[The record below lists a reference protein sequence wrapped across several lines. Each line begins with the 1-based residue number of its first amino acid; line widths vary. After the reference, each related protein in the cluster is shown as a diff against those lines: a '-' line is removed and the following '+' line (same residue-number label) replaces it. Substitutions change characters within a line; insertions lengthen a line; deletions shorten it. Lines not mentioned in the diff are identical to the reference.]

1 MLSEGNMKGILYA
14 IAVTVALVVVLAL
27 LRLFFKRLSS
37 RVEAALARSDWALKI
52 QQLKLLSAEGIK
64 LGLVWSIRSIHTL
77 TALFVIYVYIP
88 VVLVLFPWTEPLAQP
103 FANYFLEPLS
113 QIWEAMVNYAPSFLN
128 ILIIIFCTWLIIKIF
143 HGFFIAFRMRYITLP
158 GFHAEWAEPTYKI
171 IRFLVLAL
179 SLVMIFPLLPGADSP
194 AFTGISLFVG
204 AMITLGSSS
213 AMGNITSG
221 IVLIYT
227 RSFKQ
232 GDYVRIGDAFG
243 QVVERTLLA
252 TRLQTTKNENITI
265 PNTAVLSSQVINYSD
280 TSDSTD
286 LIVHIAIGLAYDVDW
301 RKVHELLN
309 SAANQTAHIEPKPEP
324 FVLQKS
330 LDDFS
335 VSYEI
340 NAYTKRPDLLP
351 SIYSEL
357 NRNILD
363 EFGRAKIEIVSPTY
377 TSVRDGNPL
386 AVPKI
391 ETSQ

>member
-1 MLSEGNMKGILYA
+1 VEHPEYL
-14 IAVTVALVVVLAL
+14 TVSV
-27 LRLFFKRLSS
+27 
-37 RVEAALARSDWALKI
+37 
-52 QQLKLLSAEGIK
+52 
-64 LGLVWSIRSIHTL
+64 
-77 TALFVIYVYIP
+77 LFVIYLYIP

-103 FANYFLEPLS
+103 FADYFLDPLS
-113 QIWEAMVNYAPSFLN
+113 QIWTSIVNYAPSLLH

-143 HGFFIAFRMRYITLP
+143 RGLFAAFRMRYITLP
-158 GFHAEWAEPTYKI
+158 GFHSEWAEPTYKI

-204 AMITLGSSS
+204 AMITLGSTS

-232 GDYVRIGDAFG
+232 GDFVRIGDAFG

-265 PNTAVLSSQVINYSD
+265 PNTVVLSSQAVNYSD
-280 TSDSTD
+280 TSDSAD
-286 LIVHIAIGLAYDVDW
+286 LIVHTSIGIGYDVDW
-301 RKVHELLN
+301 RKVHALLLN
-309 SAANQTAHIEPKPEP
+309 AANQTAHIEPAPEP

-330 LDDFS
+330 LDNFS

-340 NAYTKRPDLLP
+340 NAHTRRPDLLP
-351 SIYSEL
+351 GIYSEL

-363 EFGRAKIEIVSPTY
+363 EFGQAEIEILSPTY

-386 AVPKI
+386 VVPK
-391 ETSQ
+391 TGA

>member
-1 MLSEGNMKGILYA
+1 MLAEMNVKGILYA
-14 IAVTVALVVVLAL
+14 IAVTAALVVLLAV
-27 LRLFFKRLSS
+27 LRLFFKRLDA
-37 RVEAALARSDWALKI
+37 RVAATLANSDWALKI
-52 QQLKLLSAEGIK
+52 QQLELLSAEGFK
-64 LGLVWSIRSIHTL
+64 RGLAWSIRSIHTL
-77 TALFVIYVYIP
+77 SALFVIYLYIP
-88 VVLVLFPWTEPLAQP
+88 VVLTLFPWTEPLAQP
-103 FANYFLEPLS
+103 FADYFLEPLS
-113 QIWEAMVNYAPSFLN
+113 QIWEAMVSYAPSLLN
-128 ILIIIFCTWLIIKIF
+128 ILVIIFCTWLILKLLR
-143 HGFFIAFRMRYITLP
+143 GFFVAFRMRYITLP
-158 GFHAEWAEPTYKI
+158 GFHSEWAEPTYKI

-204 AMITLGSSS
+204 AMITLGSTS

-221 IVLIYT
+221 VVLIYA
-227 RSFKQ
+227 RSFNR
-232 GDYVRIGDAFG
+232 GDFVQIGDAFG

-265 PNTAVLSSQVINYSD
+265 PNSAVLSSQVINYSD

-286 LIVHIAIGLAYDVDW
+286 LIVHTSIGLGYDVDW
-301 RKVHELLN
+301 RRVHELLSN
-309 SAANQTAHIEPKPEP
+309 AANKTAHVEPNPEP

-340 NAYTKRPDLLP
+340 NAYTRRPDLLP

-363 EFGRAKIEIVSPTY
+363 EFSREQIEIMSPTY

-386 AVPKI
+386 AVPKT
-391 ETSQ
+391 ER

>member
-1 MLSEGNMKGILYA
+1 MLAEGNVKGILYA
-14 IAVTVALVVVLAL
+14 FIATAALVLLLAL
-27 LRLFFKRLSS
+27 LRLVFKRLDA
-37 RVEAALARSDWALKI
+37 RVEASLAHSDWALKI

-64 LGLVWSIRSIHTL
+64 RGLAWTIRSIHTL
-77 TALFVIYVYIP
+77 SALFVIYLYIP

-103 FANYFLEPLS
+103 FADYFLEPLA
-113 QIWEAMVNYAPSFLN
+113 QIWEAIVNYAPSLLH

-143 HGFFIAFRMRYITLP
+143 HGVFVAFRMRYITLP
-158 GFHAEWAEPTYKI
+158 GFHSEWAEPTYKI

-194 AFTGISLFVG
+194 AFTGISLFIG
-204 AMITLGSSS
+204 AMITLGSTS

-232 GDYVRIGDAFG
+232 GDFVQIGDAFG
-243 QVVERTLLA
+243 QIIERTLLA

-265 PNTAVLSSQVINYSD
+265 PNTAVLSSQVVNYSD
-280 TSDSTD
+280 TSDSAD
-286 LIVHIAIGLAYDVDW
+286 LIVHTSIGLGYNVDW
-301 RKVHELLN
+301 RKVHELLTN
-309 SAANQTAHIEPKPEP
+309 AANKTAHIESIPES

-340 NAYTKRPDLLP
+340 NAHTRRPDLLP
-351 SIYSEL
+351 RIYSEL

-363 EFGRAKIEIVSPTY
+363 EFSQAKIEIISPTY

-386 AVPKI
+386 AVPNS
-391 ETSQ
+391 EA

>member
-1 MLSEGNMKGILYA
+1 
-14 IAVTVALVVVLAL
+14 
-27 LRLFFKRLSS
+27 
-37 RVEAALARSDWALKI
+37 
-52 QQLKLLSAEGIK
+52 
-64 LGLVWSIRSIHTL
+64 
-77 TALFVIYVYIP
+77 
-88 VVLVLFPWTEPLAQP
+88 
-103 FANYFLEPLS
+103 
-113 QIWEAMVNYAPSFLN
+113 
-128 ILIIIFCTWLIIKIF
+128 
-143 HGFFIAFRMRYITLP
+143 
-158 GFHAEWAEPTYKI
+158 
-171 IRFLVLAL
+171 
-179 SLVMIFPLLPGADSP
+179 
-194 AFTGISLFVG
+194 
-204 AMITLGSSS
+204 
-213 AMGNITSG
+213 MGNITSG

-265 PNTAVLSSQVINYSD
+265 PNTAVLGNQIVNYSD

-286 LIVHIAIGLAYDVDW
+286 LIVHTSIGLGYDVDW
-301 RKVHELLN
+301 RKVHELLIG
-309 SAANQTAHIEPKPEP
+309 AANQTAHIEPKPEP

-330 LDDFS
+330 LDNFS

-340 NAYTKRPDLLP
+340 NAHTRRPDLLP
-351 SIYSEL
+351 SIHSEL